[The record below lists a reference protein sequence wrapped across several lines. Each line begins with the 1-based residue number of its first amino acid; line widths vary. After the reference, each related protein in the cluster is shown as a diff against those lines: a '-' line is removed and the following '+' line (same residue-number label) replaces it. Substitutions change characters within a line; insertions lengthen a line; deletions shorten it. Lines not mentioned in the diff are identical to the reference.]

1 MGLEA
6 EILNRCH
13 TVAIVGASRD
23 PERPSNIVARYLSEH
38 GYNIIPVNPEAEK
51 VLGKTSYPDLISV
64 PEKIEVA
71 NIFRDP
77 EEVKPIVLEAINIGV
92 EVVWMQEGVINEEA
106 AAMARDAGLLVVMNK
121 CIRREH
127 QRLNEGS

>member
-38 GYNIIPVNPEAEK
+38 GYNIIPVNPEAET